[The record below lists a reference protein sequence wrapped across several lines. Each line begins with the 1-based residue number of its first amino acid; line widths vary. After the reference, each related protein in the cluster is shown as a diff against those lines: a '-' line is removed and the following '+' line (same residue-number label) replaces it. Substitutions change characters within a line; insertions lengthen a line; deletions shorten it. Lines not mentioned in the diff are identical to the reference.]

1 MKQKYIYH
9 SSGIWGVQEEGAG
22 SMEDGM
28 GIPLKPR
35 KKIIYDPAIPLL
47 GIYPEETKIEKDTSP
62 PMFIAVL
69 FKIAKE

>member
-28 GIPLKPR
+28 GIPLKLR
-35 KKIIYDPAIPLL
+35 
-47 GIYPEETKIEKDTSP
+47 EKTN
-62 PMFIAVL
+62 I
-69 FKIAKE
+69 